1 MQKAKLELELTMQLI
16 RGIHNI
22 KPSDNG
28 CVLTIGNFDG
38 VHLGH
43 RRVISALVKKAK
55 QENSIAAVMVF
66 EPQPQELFAPEKAP
80 ARLTRLRDKYK
91 LLEELGVQR
100 LICVKFDRKFS
111 SQTAEYFVEH
121 LLVERLGIKQ
131 LIVGDD
137 FRFGKNRR
145 GNFQMLKSAGERFG
159 FSVHDTA
166 SFKFSDCRIS
176 STEVRQAL
184 TNDDLATAK
193 AMLGRPYSIMGKVFH
208 GDKRGRKLGFP
219 TANVMLKRRVS
230 PITGVYV
237 VEVEVGNKRVYGVAN
252 VGSRPTVSGIRQQ
265 LEVHIFDF
273 NEQIYGEVIEVI
285 LLKKLRN
292 ELKFESLEALTE
304 QIDKDSKQAR
314 AFLELNKQ
322 LFTNG

>member
-1 MQKAKLELELTMQLI
+1 MQLI

-22 KPSDNG
+22 RPSDSG

-43 RRVISALVKKAK
+43 RRVISALVEKARAL
-55 QENSIAAVMVF
+55 NTVAAVMVF
-66 EPQPQELFAPEKAP
+66 EPQPQELFSPDTAP

-91 LLEELGVQR
+91 LLQELGVER
-100 LICVKFDRKFS
+100 LICVNFDRAFA
-111 SQTAEYFVEH
+111 SQSAEYFIEH

-131 LIVGDD
+131 LIIGDD

-145 GNFQMLKSAGERFG
+145 GDFTMLKAAGENFG
-159 FSVHDTA
+159 FEVADTA
-166 SFKFSDCRIS
+166 SFKLSMCRIS

-184 TNDDLATAK
+184 ERNDLTTAEQ
-193 AMLGRPYSIMGKVFH
+193 MLGRPYSIIGRVFH
-208 GDKRGRKLGFP
+208 GDKRGRQLGFP

-230 PITGVYV
+230 PISGVYTV
-237 VEVEVGNKRVYGVAN
+237 KIKLADKSFYGVAN

-273 NEQIYGEVIEVI
+273 NQQIYGQIIEVV
-285 LLKKLRN
+285 LLKKLRD
-292 ELKFESLEALTE
+292 EMKFASLDALTNQIAVDSE
-304 QIDKDSKQAR
+304 QAKHYLKNLDK
-314 AFLELNKQ
+314 
-322 LFTNG
+322 